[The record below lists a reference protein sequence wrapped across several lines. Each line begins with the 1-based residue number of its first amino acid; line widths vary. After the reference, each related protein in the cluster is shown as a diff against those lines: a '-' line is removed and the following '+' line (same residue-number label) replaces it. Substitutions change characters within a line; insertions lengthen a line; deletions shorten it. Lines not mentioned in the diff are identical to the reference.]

1 MIFEKS
7 LKQLLRTP
15 VTAALFLALFATSAF
30 FLCCGVNIWV
40 QNGATI
46 KAYEDAFLTIGVVQQ
61 SATAVATGE
70 QWNAEIKQYSY
81 FNYPRYSSIV
91 PASALDFEGV
101 NYLLGPEKRP
111 YYGAWSQDYKTYD
124 NLSNFLLAELTP
136 LTDCVPDAPV
146 KMKVVKVLSS
156 GYTYN
161 EGDTLWLCDLFNDN
175 PQPLYAGKTY
185 VMSLQEYSSNTTNL
199 DYIPASGIVSTQ
211 YRADGTSVQADF
223 NTSFY
228 QEVTAGFY
236 QTEDGK
242 RWQELAKT
250 RQRMNETIPVW
261 PTSGTHLLLPFY
273 NGTAFILEG
282 EDISAEEYANGER
295 VCLIPQNF
303 ARGNGLAVG
312 DMLRLPLY
320 YANYQNAPIDTFN
333 TIGIRFSF
341 SLLNAKGKLYP
352 IFSDHEYLIKGI
364 YQSIEGSGSR
374 QGMGKNTVVIPSSS
388 VRESDADNILD
399 YGPMQ
404 NTTTSFQIPN
414 GTIESFMTLWA
425 QQKNDQ
431 LKITFYDRGYTQLQR
446 GLENMKKMSVLFLA
460 VGATMSLTLVLFFCH
475 IFITRQKMRSAIERM
490 LGFSKRKSAV
500 SLLSGFLLAAVLAIA
515 IGCTA
520 GYFAG
525 TLLSQNT
532 SMGMYYNTDFTSGHV
547 AEEPPDVDEQT
558 LPVWYS
564 AAVGAILFV
573 TTCLVSVVFIH
584 DNLKEEPLKMLSSKK
599 E

>member
-15 VTAALFLALFATSAF
+15 VTTALFLMLFATSAF
-30 FLCCGVNIWV
+30 FLCCGVNIWE

-61 SATAVATGE
+61 SATAVAKGE
-70 QWNAEIKQYSY
+70 RWNAETKQYSI
-81 FNYPRYSSIV
+81 FNYPQYSSIV
-91 PASALDFEGV
+91 PVSALDFEGAD
-101 NYLLGPEKRP
+101 YLLGPEKRP
-111 YYGAWSQDYKTYD
+111 YYGAWVQDYKTY
-124 NLSNFLLAELTP
+124 NSLSNLLIAELTP
-136 LTDCVPDAPV
+136 LTDCVPDSPV
-146 KMKVVKVLSS
+146 KMKVVKVLWS

-161 EGDTLWLCDLFNDN
+161 EGNTLRLCDLFNDN

-185 VMSLQEYSSNTTNL
+185 VMSLQQYSSDEI

-211 YRADGTSVQADF
+211 YRADGTRVQADF
-223 NTSFY
+223 NTTFY

-242 RWQELAKT
+242 RWLELAKAQ
-250 RQRMNETIPVW
+250 QRIKETIPVW

-303 ARGNGLAVG
+303 ARDNGLEVG
-312 DMLRLPLY
+312 NMLRLPLY
-320 YANYQNAPIDTFN
+320 YANYQNAPIDNFTKSGMGFN
-333 TIGIRFSF
+333 F
-341 SLLNAKGKLYP
+341 SLLNAEGKVYP
-352 IFSDHEYLIKGI
+352 VFSDHEYLIKGI
-364 YQSIEGSGSR
+364 YQSIEGSGSN
-374 QGMGKNTVVIPSSS
+374 QGMGHNTVVIPSSS
-388 VRESDADNILD
+388 VRESDADNILA

-404 NTTTSFQIPN
+404 NNTTSFQIPN
-414 GTIESFMTLWA
+414 GTIESFMALWA
-425 QQKNDQ
+425 QQENDQ
-431 LKITFYDRGYTQLQR
+431 LKITFYDRGYSQLQR
-446 GLENMKKMSVLFLA
+446 GLENMKKMSILFLA
-460 VGATMSLTLVLFFCH
+460 VGAMMSLTLVFFFCH
-475 IFITRQKMRSAIERM
+475 IFITKQKMRSAIERM
-490 LGFSKRKSAV
+490 LGFSKRKSAA
-500 SLLSGFLLAAVLAIA
+500 SLLSGFLLVAVLAIA

-525 TLLSQNT
+525 TRLSQNT
-532 SMGMYYNTDFTSGHV
+532 SMGVYYDTDFTSGHV
-547 AEEPPDVDEQT
+547 EEEPPDVDGQT

-564 AAVGAILFV
+564 VMVGAILFV
-573 TTCLVSVVFIH
+573 TTCLVSVVFMH
-584 DNLKEEPLKMLSSKK
+584 GNLKEEPLKMLSSKK